1 MEQVAQEHPF
11 TNPPVETLRITGTS
25 GRYSKG
31 GATNLDNGI
40 DLHSGQGMRVALGT
54 ASPKRPGAEAAPGTV
69 SPKRPGAEAAPG
81 TTSPKQ
87 PGAEEVAV
95 LEGMPD
101 GGKAVQALHAI
112 RAKNR
117 WPAARAR
124 RGRCG
129 WETSWQLLL
138 GRGPPGRGGGVASG
152 HVKCSQR
159 RAPHE
164 RRGGECV
171 HNGRTRGQGRSDGRG
186 TSRVPA
192 RKARPPTT
200 KDRARHDP
208 APTKGAAWHAR
219 RTT

>member
-54 ASPKRPGAEAAPGTV
+54 ASPKRPGAEAAPGT
-69 SPKRPGAEAAPG
+69 
-81 TTSPKQ
+81 TSPKQ

-112 RAKNR
+112 RAK
-117 WPAARAR
+117 
-124 RGRCG
+124 
-129 WETSWQLLL
+129 T
-138 GRGPPGRGGGVASG
+138 
-152 HVKCSQR
+152 
-159 RAPHE
+159 
-164 RRGGECV
+164 
-171 HNGRTRGQGRSDGRG
+171 DGRQLEPVVG
-186 TSRVPA
+186 GADGRRHGSFFLVGVRPAGEEAWRRV
-192 RKARPPTT
+192 T
-200 KDRARHDP
+200 
-208 APTKGAAWHAR
+208 
-219 RTT
+219 

>member
-54 ASPKRPGAEAAPGTV
+54 ASPKRPGAEAAPGT
-69 SPKRPGAEAAPG
+69 
-81 TTSPKQ
+81 TSPKQ

-112 RAKNR
+112 RDK
-117 WPAARAR
+117 
-124 RGRCG
+124 
-129 WETSWQLLL
+129 T
-138 GRGPPGRGGGVASG
+138 
-152 HVKCSQR
+152 
-159 RAPHE
+159 
-164 RRGGECV
+164 
-171 HNGRTRGQGRSDGRG
+171 DGRQLEPVVG
-186 TSRVPA
+186 GADGRRHGSFFLVGVRPAGEEAWRRV
-192 RKARPPTT
+192 T
-200 KDRARHDP
+200 
-208 APTKGAAWHAR
+208 
-219 RTT
+219 

>member
-95 LEGMPD
+95 LEGIPD
-101 GGKAVQALHAI
+101 GGEAVQALHAI
-112 RAKNR
+112 RDKA
-117 WPAARAR
+117 
-124 RGRCG
+124 
-129 WETSWQLLL
+129 
-138 GRGPPGRGGGVASG
+138 
-152 HVKCSQR
+152 
-159 RAPHE
+159 
-164 RRGGECV
+164 
-171 HNGRTRGQGRSDGRG
+171 DGRQLEPVVG
-186 TSRVPA
+186 GADGRRHGSFFLVGVRPA
-192 RKARPPTT
+192 
-200 KDRARHDP
+200 
-208 APTKGAAWHAR
+208 GEEAWHR
-219 RTT
+219 FT